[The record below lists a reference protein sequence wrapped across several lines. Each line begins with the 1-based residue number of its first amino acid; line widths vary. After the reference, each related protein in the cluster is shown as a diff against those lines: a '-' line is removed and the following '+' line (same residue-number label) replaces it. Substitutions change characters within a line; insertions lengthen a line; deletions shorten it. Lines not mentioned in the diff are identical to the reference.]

1 MIDLSKLVRKPG
13 GSRFAPSG
21 AVTDK
26 ILLEI
31 ASQYETAVSR
41 RMTAVKPEE
50 LPRRFPGTE
59 PLLET
64 NKYDGEGVFV
74 YYEDG
79 KEAFAFNCYSG
90 RVRIGLPALVDLQQ
104 QLKKQGVRKAL
115 FRAELYLPDL
125 KDGRRA
131 GIADVIR
138 VSFGGSEA
146 ELGRLRLA
154 MLDVIML
161 DGKDLRPNQEHF
173 QDTWQLLERL
183 FGAPNNRGCHRAAGS
198 ILPENQVAQAFATRT
213 AEGQEGLVIR
223 RLNRPDLIKVK
234 PHLTVDAAIVGYVE
248 GEFEGQFGV
257 TSILTALTY
266 PDRQNHT
273 IFFQTLARVGSG
285 LSDAQRLEFREIFS
299 GLKTQPPIPMTD
311 SDGRA
316 VSFVKPRYILE
327 IEGDDLLLT
336 AGGERENRTQ
346 LFGWNSERFSFM
358 GLVPCPRLM
367 FPIFARLRPDK
378 DLESGGARLEQII
391 KNPVLPARE
400 KSAPAKPEVLRREV
414 YTKAEAVRKLVVV
427 RQSAENCV
435 PYLVY
440 WTDFSPKR
448 KEPLKV
454 SSAFGFTEARAQ
466 ALAEKL
472 IAENI
477 TKGFQRA
484 DGNATAP
491 PLANPDNPETEKA
504 GPTAE
509 PAKPSRPKK
518 SRKTSPAGS

>member
-1 MIDLSKLVRKPG
+1 MIDLSKLIPKPG

-41 RMTAVKPEE
+41 RMTAIKPEE

-59 PLLET
+59 
-64 NKYDGEGVFV
+64 
-74 YYEDG
+74 
-79 KEAFAFNCYSG
+79 
-90 RVRIGLPALVDLQQ
+90 
-104 QLKKQGVRKAL
+104 
-115 FRAELYLPDL
+115 RAELYLPGL

-161 DGKDLRPNQEHF
+161 DGKDLRPSQEHF

-183 FGAPNNRGCHRAAGS
+183 FGAANNRGCHRAAGS
-198 ILPENQVAQAFATRT
+198 IVPENQVAQAFATRT

-266 PDRQNHT
+266 PVRQDHT

-391 KNPVLPARE
+391 KNPVLPTSE
-400 KSAPAKPEVLRREV
+400 ESAPAKPEVLRREV

-448 KEPLKV
+448 KDPLKV
-454 SSAFGFTEARAQ
+454 SSAFGFTEARAR

-491 PLANPDNPETEKA
+491 PLASPDNSETEKA
-504 GPTAE
+504 DPTAE

-518 SRKTSPAGS
+518 SRKAS